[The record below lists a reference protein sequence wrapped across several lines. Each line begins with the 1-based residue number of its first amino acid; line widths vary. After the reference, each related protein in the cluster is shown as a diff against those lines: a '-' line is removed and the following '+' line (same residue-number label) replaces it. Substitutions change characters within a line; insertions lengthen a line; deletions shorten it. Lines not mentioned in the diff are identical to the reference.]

1 MKTKWIILMIAV
13 LSVTACNED
22 KKAKLEKMQADYEK
36 LGSDIKAL
44 EAEMK
49 KEGVG
54 IDSTKGMQVPYI
66 DLRKA
71 TFSHYI
77 EVQGRIDGEENVV
90 ATSQVPGMV
99 LNVYAKEGDNVKKG
113 QVLADLDASVY
124 NQTLK
129 ELNSSLEFITDLYEK
144 QKALWDQKIGSEVQY
159 LSAKNNKESLE
170 NRIKTMKE
178 QIEMYKIT
186 APINGTVED
195 SPLKVG
201 QTMAPGLVAF
211 RIINFSKVKVIC
223 DVSESYATRIKK
235 GNDVKVSFP
244 DDNKEFESKI
254 DFTSKFINPVNR
266 TFSIETYLKPGD
278 IEYRANMIAVLNILD
293 YQNKEAIVIPVNL
306 IQKDSKEQYV
316 WVAEKS
322 GNHYVAKKKAVKQG
336 DSYNGLCEILS
347 GLNEGDRVLTTN
359 LFDLLEN
366 QTVEL

>member
-1 MKTKWIILMIAV
+1 MKTKLIILMVAV
-13 LSVTACNED
+13 LTITACNQD
-22 KKAKLEKMQADYEK
+22 KKAKLDKMKADYAT
-36 LGSDIKAL
+36 LGNDIKAL

-49 KEGVG
+49 NDGIA

-66 DLRKA
+66 DLKKE

-99 LNVYAKEGDNVKKG
+99 SKVYVKEGENVNKG
-113 QVLADLDASVY
+113 QVLAELDATVL

-144 QKALWDQKIGSEVQY
+144 QKSLWDQKIGSEVQF

-170 NRIKTMKE
+170 NRIKTMKD
-178 QIEMYKIT
+178 QIDMYKII
-186 APINGTVED
+186 APISGTIED
-195 SPLKVG
+195 APIKVG
-201 QTMAPGLVAF
+201 QTMAPGLVAY
-211 RIINFSKVKVIC
+211 RVINFSRVKVIC

-244 DDNKEFESKI
+244 DDNKELESKI

-306 IQKDSKEQYV
+306 IQKDSKEQFV

-322 GNHYVAKKKAVKQG
+322 GNKYVAKKKAIKQG